1 MTKKPDVDVDAIEP
15 VCTDRIFGATLL
27 ILVGAGVLFVTC
39 QNCDLSAPPPRPIPA
54 TPERFATPPREA
66 WPPAPWREG
75 PMPHL
80 DNPHNHGQKWRY
92 IHGEK
97 VPADHSPDDHDWD
110 EFDHGRDQ
118 CMDDDRDMMPGR
130 KR

>member
-1 MTKKPDVDVDAIEP
+1 MSDEPDIEP
-15 VCTDRIFGATLL
+15 VCGARIFDAIALV
-27 ILVGAGVLFVTC
+27 LVGGCTLFGALHH
-39 QNCDLSAPPPRPIPA
+39 CDLSPQPRNPMPATKDYVIPA
-54 TPERFATPPREA
+54 REP
-66 WPPAPWREG
+66 WPSAPWRDG
-75 PMPHL
+75 PKPHL

-118 CMDDDRDMMPGR
+118 CMDDDRDMKPKR
-130 KR
+130 K